1 MRESEL
7 DEGDR
12 NLEDPIDDEGRNATQ
27 QRMDAE
33 GVEERPV
40 DVSWQPREGED
51 APPEPHGD
59 G

>member
-7 DEGDR
+7 NEGDR
-12 NLEDPIDDEGRNATQ
+12 NREDGIDDEGRNATQ

-33 GVEERPV
+33 GIEERPV
-40 DVSWQPREGED
+40 DVSWQPSEGDD
-51 APPEPHGD
+51 APAEPHGD

>member
-12 NLEDPIDDEGRNATQ
+12 NLEDQIDEQGRNPTQ
-27 QRMDAE
+27 QRMDAD

-40 DVSWQPREGED
+40 DVSWQPSDGED
-51 APPEPHGD
+51 APPELHED
-59 G
+59 D